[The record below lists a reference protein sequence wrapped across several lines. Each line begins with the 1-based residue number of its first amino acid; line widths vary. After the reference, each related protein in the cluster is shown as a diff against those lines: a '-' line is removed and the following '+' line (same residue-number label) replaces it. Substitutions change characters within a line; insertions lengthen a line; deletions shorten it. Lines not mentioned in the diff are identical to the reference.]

1 MNPIVV
7 ALIVVL
13 ALAVLAGA
21 VFFIFFQGPDLSK
34 YEALVEPRITA
45 KSDLRVLEVRFSGK
59 PNEVLGDAFG
69 LLFKTYYS
77 LPGVPKGPGQSAPA
91 ARFEGL
97 AELPKDA
104 AERAKV
110 IGKFTEKDWKGGVA
124 LPIPESVK
132 ELPAVEAK
140 PPYQVRI
147 AVWPYGQT
155 AEILHKGS
163 YESEPPTIARL
174 EEYIEAKGY
183 EVRGDHEEEYL
194 KGPGMP
200 FVKPEDYYT
209 IIRLRVVPRK

>member
-1 MNPIVV
+1 MNVP
-7 ALIVVL
+7 LIVIIVISVVL
-13 ALAVLAGA
+13 ILAALAIF
-21 VFFIFFQGPDLSK
+21 VFLKGPDLSK
-34 YEALVEPRITA
+34 YEVLREPRIGM
-45 KSDLRVLEVRFSGK
+45 KPDQHMLEVRFSGK
-59 PNEVLGDAFG
+59 PDEVLKEAFG

-97 AELPKDA
+97 ADLPRDA

-110 IGKFTEKDWKGGVA
+110 IGRFTERDWKGAVA

-132 ELPAVEAK
+132 DLPALEAK
-140 PPYQVRI
+140 PPYEVRI
-147 AVWPYGQT
+147 AVWLYGET

-174 EEYIEAKGY
+174 EEFIKASGY
-183 EVRGDHEEEYL
+183 ENQGDHEEEYL

-200 FVKPEDYYT
+200 FVQSKDYWT
-209 IIRLRVVPRK
+209 IIRLRVKRR

>member
-1 MNPIVV
+1 MNPFMIVLIVV
-7 ALIVVL
+7 AALVVVG
-13 ALAVLAGA
+13 AL
-21 VFFIFFQGPDLSK
+21 VFFVFFQGPDLSK
-34 YEALVEPRITA
+34 FEALLEPRIAA
-45 KSDLRVLEVRFSGK
+45 KPDLRVLEVRFSGK
-59 PNEVLGDAFG
+59 PNQVLGDAFG

-110 IGKFTEKDWKGGVA
+110 IGAFAEKDWKGAVA
-124 LPIPESVK
+124 LPIPDSVK

-174 EEYIEAKGY
+174 EEYIKAKGY

-194 KGPGMP
+194 KGPGLP
-200 FVKPEDYYT
+200 FVQPKDYYT